1 MENINMPLTPSGVP
15 DLPKSK
21 STAALISGILILV
34 GSVASFIAYTLQ
46 EITFYG
52 QNASKMLVNI
62 LLVMIGQFLYH
73 LPFVLIAIYMLACFR
88 KNPAHA
94 LFKVSLIICAVL
106 YIFVSLINVS
116 IISNYLENPGYY
128 GWSDNELFDYVKN
141 AIYCLIFAVCYI
153 IFSVTVFGRFKN
165 YKLGKVFQII
175 YVSTYT
181 VNLIINIIL
190 YSSGYSIFSYLGIF
204 FGIMTD
210 VGMTVFWL
218 VCIDASTKFRVPAKK
233 SAPKPSY
240 VPPARPSYQP
250 VYTQPTRPVA
260 QPVTQPVYQS
270 PVQPVSQPTYQP
282 PVQPVY
288 QVPVQPTYQP
298 AQPVYQTPPQPV
310 VQNTAPANNSQI
322 SDIEATLNS
331 LRSLLESGMITQE
344 DFEKKKAE
352 ILERL

>member
-1 MENINMPLTPSGVP
+1 MENINTPLAPSGVP
-15 DLPKSK
+15 ALPKSK

-34 GSVASFIAYTLQ
+34 GSVSSFIAYTLQ
-46 EITFYG
+46 QITLYG
-52 QNASKMLVNI
+52 QNASNLLFSILPFML
-62 LLVMIGQFLYH
+62 GQFLSY

-106 YIFVSLINVS
+106 YILVSLTNVS
-116 IISNYLENPGYY
+116 PVLNYLENPGYY
-128 GWSDNELFDYVKN
+128 GWTDDVLFNYIKSTICFLV
-141 AIYCLIFAVCYI
+141 FAVCYI

-165 YKLGKVFQII
+165 YKLGKIFQII
-175 YVSTYT
+175 YVSTYA

-190 YSSGYSIFSYLGIF
+190 YSSGYNIFSYIGIF

-218 VCIDASTKFRVPAKK
+218 VCIDASTQFRVPAKK
-233 SAPKPSY
+233 KPLPKPSY

-310 VQNTAPANNSQI
+310 VQNTVPVNNSQI

-331 LRSLLESGMITQE
+331 LRSLLESGMITQV
-344 DFEKKKAE
+344 K
-352 ILERL
+352 